1 MLSDDLC
8 AISWRARPRSF
19 VSLMTLYESNYIRFG
34 WLAPDPSRIAER
46 SVSRVAGDCP
56 LELAVV
62 GRARYTTT
70 LTLSYL
76 FQQAGNE
83 QREPGLQV
91 RLYHDARLAE
101 ATAVSGIARHP
112 ALQGVAVRLG
122 RGVKGS
128 WPRNVL
134 LNKWLEY
141 CAGRGHR
148 FTAAVA

>member
-19 VSLMTLYESNYIRFG
+19 VSLMTLYESNYIRFS
-34 WLAPDPSRIAER
+34 WLAPDPSRMAGR
-46 SVSRVAGDCP
+46 AVSRIVGDCP
-56 LELAVV
+56 LELTIM

-76 FQQAGNE
+76 FEKDTCE
-83 QREPGLQV
+83 QRVPGLQV

-101 ATAVSGIARHP
+101 ATAIGGVTRHP
-112 ALQGVAVRLG
+112 VLRRVESQLG
-122 RGVKGS
+122 RGAHGPWS
-128 WPRNVL
+128 RNVL

-148 FTAAVA
+148 FAAASA